1 MYSFNNANVVV
12 LTVVQKTL
20 TNYLCILTIYT
31 GDSCLLALVLD
42 ADNIRFMSAV
52 HDDFFMS
59 VINNVLEPVI
69 QPPESIP

>member
-1 MYSFNNANVVV
+1 MYCLNNANVVV

-20 TNYLCILTIYT
+20 TNSLCILTIYT

-42 ADNIRFMSAV
+42 ADDIRFMSAV
-52 HDDFFMS
+52 HDDFFTS
-59 VINNVLEPVI
+59 VINNVREPVI